1 MTLPYAEVIGDPI
14 AHSKSPLIHGFWLDR
29 LGIAASYGKSHVRG
43 DALAAF
49 FTERHAD
56 PAWRGCNVTLPHKEA
71 VAPFLDAI
79 DPQAAAL
86 GAVNTIYRGSE
97 GALVGTNTDV
107 NGVADALAGHDLAGR
122 VAVVLGTGGAAKA
135 AFAQLA
141 QHGCSDVRVLA
152 RSPDK
157 ALRSAAACGLAVT
170 ALPFTA
176 ATGAF
181 AGAAAAINATQ
192 LGMAGQEA
200 MPGFVL
206 EEIATMAAQALVFDM
221 VYVPLETE
229 LLMAARRLGHST
241 ADGLT
246 MLIGQAAVA
255 FEKFF
260 GQQPPREADAELRAI
275 LTA

>member
-1 MTLPYAEVIGDPI
+1 MTVPYAEVIGDPI
-14 AHSKSPLIHGFWLDR
+14 AHSKSPLIHGFWLER
-29 LGIAASYGKSHVRG
+29 LGITASYGKSHVRG

-49 FTERHAD
+49 FGGRRAD

-71 VAPFLDAI
+71 VAPFLDSI
-79 DPQAAAL
+79 DPQAAAV
-86 GAVNTIYRGSE
+86 GAVNTIYRGPE

-107 NGVADALAGHDLAGR
+107 NGVADALAGLDLAGR
-122 VAVVLGTGGAAKA
+122 VAVVLGAGGAAKA
-135 AFAQLA
+135 AFAHLA
-141 QHGCSDVRVLA
+141 AQGCSEVRVLA
-152 RSPDK
+152 RSPEK
-157 ALRSAAACGLAVT
+157 ALHSAATCGLTVS
-170 ALPFTA
+170 ALPFIA

-206 EEIATMAAQALVFDM
+206 EEIATMTAKALVFDM

-229 LLMAARRLGHST
+229 LLIAADQHGHAT

-246 MLIGQAAVA
+246 MLIGQAAIA

-260 GQQPPREADAELRAI
+260 GQRPPREADAELRAM